1 MTRNE
6 RALIYQDTKHMVGTH
21 PALKSAVS
29 SSTTRQE
36 VISEANNIQIPPPRY
51 TAPTQLKISRK
62 RSFQAAAGYPVKKVC
77 VHNFASGCNPG
88 GGVVKGSL
96 AQEECLCRAS
106 TLHFCL
112 LDDRV
117 WNNFYL
123 PHRQANNPLNNG
135 DCIYTPDII
144 VFKDDGDYHTLPEE
158 QWFHVDIIT
167 CAAPNLRSGHIA
179 SNKLEEILLQRIRRI
194 MTVATINGADVLI
207 TGAWGCGVFE
217 NPPAVVAK
225 AMLQAAEEFKHHF
238 KTIEFAVYSRHAE
251 DENYCAFWDAVEQHC
266 LHY

>member
-1 MTRNE
+1 MTRHK
-6 RALIYQDTKHMVGTH
+6 RALIYQDTKHMVATH
-21 PALKSAVS
+21 PTLKNAAS
-29 SSTTRQE
+29 SSTTQQE
-36 VISEANNIQIPPPRY
+36 VISETNNTQIPPPKY
-51 TAPTQLKISRK
+51 ATPAQLRASQKHSL
-62 RSFQAAAGYPVKKVC
+62 QAAADYPGQKIC
-77 VHNFASGCNPG
+77 VHNFASSRNPG

-112 LDDRV
+112 LDGRV

-123 PHRQANNPLNNG
+123 PHRQANNPLNSG
-135 DCIYTPDII
+135 DIIYTPDVI
-144 VFKDDGDYHTLPEE
+144 VFKDDEAYHTLPEE
-158 QWFHVDIIT
+158 QWFQVDVIT

-179 SNKLEEILLQRIRRI
+179 SDQLEQILLQRTRRI
-194 MTVATINGADVLI
+194 MTIAAINGVDVLI

-225 AMLQAAEEFKHHF
+225 AMLQAADEFKYHF
-238 KTIEFAVYSRHAE
+238 KTIEFAVFSRHAE
-251 DENYCAFWDAVEQHC
+251 DENYRAFQNAVEQHC